1 MVWFRKSYWWEM
13 CTRLMQ
19 RGIFNHL
26 DCSLM
31 HHKRKQTKKNTHA
44 AINHWTTLTFFFVS
58 FHQNKDINLESQI
71 PWADWNEAPLKSI
84 LPLSRML
91 HPKGY
96 LTYRMSCSFQTASIS
111 YCHMSETPASIS
123 IGRAESNWFGH
134 IICKASAGSGR
145 EMRAG
150 ETTGGPCLQPAA
162 FSIPEQSQSN

>member
-13 CTRLMQ
+13 YAMLRQ
-19 RGIFNHL
+19 WGIFNHL

-31 HHKRKQTKKNTHA
+31 HHKRKNTHTT
-44 AINHWTTLTFFFVS
+44 INHWTTLTFFVS
-58 FHQNKDINLESQI
+58 FHQNEDINRESQI

-84 LPLSRML
+84 LPLSSHSHGH

-96 LTYRMSCSFQTASIS
+96 LTYRMSCCFQAASIS

-134 IICKASAGSGR
+134 IICKASAGSGG